1 MKRPHFG
8 YRRLL
13 FFIQKAGH
21 RVNHKRLFRLYRTEG
36 LGLPR
41 KRPRKRLWMRQ
52 APLTP
57 AERPMQRWSMDF
69 EMDFLGSGRRFRSF
83 NIVNDCTRECP
94 GLLVDTS
101 IGGVRVTRSL
111 DALAETH
118 GLPGTMVVDNG
129 SEFTSRAFLAWA
141 EKKGITPRF
150 IDPAKP
156 NQNAFIESFN
166 GKFRDECLTGH
177 WFTTLEDARRTI
189 EEWRIDYNEVRPH
202 SSLDNLTPAEFKA
215 TITTRETA
223 ARIAHFHIATTTT
236 IMWIPHIPPGP
247 EKGARSNLRARHS
260 RTALT
265 GPGPYSQHCGYTS
278 VNLATL
284 RIFRVTPM
292 HILLLISIDSFSAV
306 SRQRR

>member
-1 MKRPHFG
+1 MRRPRFG

-57 AERPMQRWSMDF
+57 AEKPMQRWSMDF

-83 NIVNDCTRECP
+83 NIVDDCTRECP

-101 IGGVRVTRSL
+101 IGGVRVTRFL
-111 DALAETH
+111 EELAETN
-118 GLPGTMVVDNG
+118 GLPGTIVVDNG

-141 EKKGITPRF
+141 EKRGITLHF
-150 IDPAKP
+150 IDPGKP

-166 GKFRDECLTGH
+166 GKFRDECLNGH

-202 SSLDNLTPAEFKA
+202 SSLNNLTPAEFRTAIAARK
-215 TITTRETA
+215 TA
-223 ARIAHFHIATTTT
+223 A
-236 IMWIPHIPPGP
+236 
-247 EKGARSNLRARHS
+247 
-260 RTALT
+260 
-265 GPGPYSQHCGYTS
+265 
-278 VNLATL
+278 
-284 RIFRVTPM
+284 
-292 HILLLISIDSFSAV
+292 
-306 SRQRR
+306 

>member
-1 MKRPHFG
+1 MVTPASRRTAAGVMVTAFRTSQRKACELTGLWRSSCRYAARRPLQEELRQKLRELAMERPRFG

-13 FFIQKAGH
+13 FFIRKAGH

-52 APLTP
+52 APLMP

-83 NIVNDCTRECP
+83 NIVDDCSRECP

-101 IGGVRVTRSL
+101 IGGVRVTRFL
-111 DALAETH
+111 DELAETH
-118 GLPGTMVVDNG
+118 GLPGTMVIDNG

-141 EKKGITPRF
+141 EKKGIALHF
-150 IDPAKP
+150 IDSGKP

-166 GKFRDECLTGH
+166 GKFRDECLNLH
-177 WFTTLEDARRTI
+177 WFESLQDERLTI

-202 SSLDNLTPAEFKA
+202 SSLQNLTPAEFSA
-215 TITTRETA
+215 TITARKTA
-223 ARIAHFHIATTTT
+223 A
-236 IMWIPHIPPGP
+236 
-247 EKGARSNLRARHS
+247 
-260 RTALT
+260 
-265 GPGPYSQHCGYTS
+265 
-278 VNLATL
+278 
-284 RIFRVTPM
+284 
-292 HILLLISIDSFSAV
+292 
-306 SRQRR
+306 

>member
-1 MKRPHFG
+1 MVTPASKRAAAGVMVTAFRRSQRKACELTGLWRSSCRYAAHAPLQEELRQKLRELAMKRPRFG

-21 RVNHKRLFRLYRTEG
+21 RVNHKRLFRLYRSEG

-52 APLTP
+52 TPLTP

-83 NIVNDCTRECP
+83 NIVDDCTRECP

-101 IGGVRVTRSL
+101 IGGIRVTRFL
-111 DALAETH
+111 DELAKTN

-141 EKKGITPRF
+141 EKRGITLHF
-150 IDPAKP
+150 IDPGKP

-166 GKFRDECLTGH
+166 GKFRDECLNGH

-189 EEWRIDYNEVRPH
+189 EEWRIDYNDVRPH
-202 SSLDNLTPAEFKA
+202 SSLNNLTPAEFRA
-215 TITTRETA
+215 SITARETA
-223 ARIAHFHIATTTT
+223 A
-236 IMWIPHIPPGP
+236 
-247 EKGARSNLRARHS
+247 
-260 RTALT
+260 
-265 GPGPYSQHCGYTS
+265 
-278 VNLATL
+278 
-284 RIFRVTPM
+284 
-292 HILLLISIDSFSAV
+292 
-306 SRQRR
+306 